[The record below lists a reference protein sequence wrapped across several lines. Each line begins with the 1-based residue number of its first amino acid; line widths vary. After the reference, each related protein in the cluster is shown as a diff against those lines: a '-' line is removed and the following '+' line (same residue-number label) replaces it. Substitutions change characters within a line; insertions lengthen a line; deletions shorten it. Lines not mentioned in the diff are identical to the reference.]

1 MIYVYGC
8 KDRNHPTKEI
18 RHGMKEVIHLSCSV
32 CGQPMKRIPQVVNAS
47 FPNADSGIR
56 NAKEITS
63 FLVERRNKNKAR
75 MEAREYTKRKAQEG
89 SKQNAY

>member
-8 KDRNHPTKEI
+8 NDKNHPTVEVS
-18 RHGMKEVIHLSCSV
+18 HGMKEVINLSCSV
-32 CGQPMKRIPQVVNAS
+32 CDQPMHKIPQAFNAH

-63 FLVERRNKNKAR
+63 YLKEKRNKNKAR
-75 MEAREYTKRKAQEG
+75 VEAGEYSRRKAQEG
-89 SKQNAY
+89 IR

>member
-1 MIYVYGC
+1 
-8 KDRNHPTKEI
+8 
-18 RHGMKEVIHLSCSV
+18 MKEVIHLSCQV
-32 CGQPMKRIPQVVNAS
+32 CDQPMHKIPQAFNAH

>member
-8 KDRNHPTKEI
+8 NDKNHPTVEVS
-18 RHGMKEVIHLSCSV
+18 HGMKEVITSLSCSV
-32 CGQPMKRIPQVVNAS
+32 CGQPMHKIPQVFNAH

-63 FLVERRNKNKAR
+63 YLKEKRNKNKAR
-75 MEAREYTKRKAQEG
+75 VEAGEYSRRKAQEG
-89 SKQNAY
+89 IK

>member
-8 KDRNHPTKEI
+8 KDRNHPTVEVS
-18 RHGMKEVIHLSCSV
+18 HGMKEVIHLSCSV
-32 CGQPMKRIPQVVNAS
+32 CGQPMHKIPQAFNAH

-63 FLVERRNKNKAR
+63 YLKEKRNKNKAR
-75 MEAREYTKRKAQEG
+75 VEAGEYSRRKAQEG
-89 SKQNAY
+89 IR

>member
-1 MIYVYGC
+1 MSPLYVYGC
-8 KDRNHPTKEI
+8 ENKDHPTKEI
-18 RHGMKEVIHLSCSV
+18 RHGIKEVIQSLLCDM

-89 SKQNAY
+89 IK

>member
-8 KDRNHPTKEI
+8 SDRNHPIVEVS
-18 RHGMKEVIHLSCSV
+18 HGMKEVIHLSCDV
-32 CGQPMKRIPQVVNAS
+32 CGQPMKRIPQVFNAH

-63 FLVERRNKNKAR
+63 FLKEKRNKNKAR
-75 MEAREYTKRKAQEG
+75 VEAGEYSRRKAQEG
-89 SKQNAY
+89 IK